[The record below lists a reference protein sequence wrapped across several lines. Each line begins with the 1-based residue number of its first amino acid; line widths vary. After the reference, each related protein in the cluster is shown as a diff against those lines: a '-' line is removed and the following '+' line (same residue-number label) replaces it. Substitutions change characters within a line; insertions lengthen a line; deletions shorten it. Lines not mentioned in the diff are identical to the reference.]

1 MANKVI
7 EMHIVRSIIQQS
19 ARNYSERQIARQLN
33 ISRNTVRHYIQRFK
47 ATTYTWE
54 QLLDLEDAALCEL
67 AYAPE
72 DPPIKDERRLSF
84 EERANYFLAELK
96 RTGVTRHLLWQEYR
110 QQYPDGYGYSQFCD
124 LLTRHSS
131 VTDTSMHFEHP
142 PGQMMMID
150 FAGDKLS
157 YTDRQTAEVVYCP
170 VLVCVLP
177 YSSYSYVIA
186 LPDASLPQLV
196 KALNGCL
203 QYFGGVPVSLKTD
216 NMKQMVSKSCRY
228 EPVFTDMIQQWAL
241 HNNISLLA
249 ARVGKPKDKA
259 TVEGA
264 VKLAYQRI
272 YAPMR
277 DKVYFSLEELN
288 VAAAQQLAL
297 HNGRPMYR
305 KEHSRQQLFTEQE
318 QPLLQPLPDH
328 PYILKHSA
336 EAKVQRN
343 YHIVLGEDWHY
354 YSVPCSYI
362 GKTVKAIYDTDIVE
376 IYYAHQRIALH
387 KRSYKHHGYTTCK
400 DHMPEAHR
408 KYQQGWDPDYFRRQA
423 AAIGSATGQYVDK
436 LLQSRQFSEQA
447 YLACRGL
454 LRLGKTYGHGR
465 LEAACNRAL
474 QGDTYAYRIIN
485 NILANNLDQQKLPG
499 DNNTSFQLPLH
510 DNLRGQTAFE

>member
-1 MANKVI
+1 MP
-7 EMHIVRSIIQQS
+7 
-19 ARNYSERQIARQLN
+19 YS
-33 ISRNTVRHYIQRFK
+33 
-47 ATTYTWE
+47 
-54 QLLDLEDAALCEL
+54 
-67 AYAPE
+67 
-72 DPPIKDERRLSF
+72 
-84 EERANYFLAELK
+84 
-96 RTGVTRHLLWQEYR
+96 
-110 QQYPDGYGYSQFCD
+110 GYSY
-124 LLTRHSS
+124 
-131 VTDTSMHFEHP
+131 
-142 PGQMMMID
+142 I
-150 FAGDKLS
+150 A
-157 YTDRQTAEVVYCP
+157 
-170 VLVCVLP
+170 
-177 YSSYSYVIA
+177 A
-186 LPDASLPQLV
+186 LPDASLPHLV

-203 QYFGGVPVSLKTD
+203 GYFGGVPASLKTD

-241 HNNISLLA
+241 HYNITLLA

-259 TVEGA
+259 MVEGA

-272 YAPMR
+272 YAPLR

-288 VAAAQQLAL
+288 AAACQQLAL
-297 HNGRPMYR
+297 HNSRPMYK
-305 KEHSRQQLFTEQE
+305 KEYSRHQLFTEQE
-318 QPLLQPLPDH
+318 QSLLQLLPDH
-328 PYILKHSA
+328 SYMLKHSA

-362 GKTVKAIYDTDIVE
+362 GKTVKAVYDTDTVE

-387 KRSYKHHGYTTCK
+387 KRSYKRHGYTTYK
-400 DHMPEAHR
+400 EHMPEAHR
-408 KYQQGWDPDYFRRQA
+408 HYQQGWDPDYFRRQA
-423 AAIGSATGQYVDK
+423 AAIGSATSQYVDK

-474 QGDTYAYRIIN
+474 QGETYAYRIIN

-499 DNNTSFQLPLH
+499 DDDPLFQLPPH